1 MNYKEFKEKEF
12 RDDPELL
19 EEYKALEPE
28 YEIIKQIIL
37 ARHEKN
43 LTQEELAKRVGMT
56 QSNLSRIES
65 GRSSNLT
72 LNSIKRIAK
81 EVRKTLKIEFV

>member
-37 ARHEKN
+37 ASHEKN

-81 EVRKTLKIEFV
+81 EVGKTLKIEFV

>member
-72 LNSIKRIAK
+72 LNSIKRMGNFGI
-81 EVRKTLKIEFV
+81 

>member
-43 LTQEELAKRVGMT
+43 LTQEELAKRVGMIDY
-56 QSNLSRIES
+56 LR
-65 GRSSNLT
+65 
-72 LNSIKRIAK
+72 
-81 EVRKTLKIEFV
+81 RKNNEL